1 MSAIKNISLFIPHV
15 YGNYTIEM
23 VCDVFN
29 DMNIGLVKNVDFVP
43 KMGSDGKS
51 YNAAYIH
58 FYSWHDNSVA
68 RNLQDRVLNP
78 NKEARVMYD
87 DPWYWI
93 VLENK
98 GKKRVPGQ
106 RKPTIDLDA
115 FTIPEKHVAQYVDKE
130 ISQEEVDQAFEDMEN
145 EMEIDQA
152 FEDMENE
159 METVRMMSEIESEI
173 DMEDRHLISI
183 DSRYVEMLEQ
193 EVQKYIDHFTDNY
206 NYH

>member
-23 VCDVFN
+23 VRDVFD

-43 KMGSDGKS
+43 KMGRDGKS

-58 FYSWHDNSVA
+58 FYEWHDNSVA
-68 RNLQDRVLNP
+68 RNLQEQVLNP
-78 NKEARVMYD
+78 NKEACVMYD

-106 RKPTIDLDA
+106 RKPTIVLDA
-115 FTIPEKHVAQYVDKE
+115 FTTPEKPVAQYVDEE
-130 ISQEEVDQAFEDMEN
+130 ISQE
-145 EMEIDQA
+145 EIDQA

-173 DMEDRHLISI
+173 DMEDRYLISI
-183 DSRYVEMLEQ
+183 DSRYVQMLEQ
-193 EVQKYIDHFTDNY
+193 EACVMYHEYFTDNY
-206 NYH
+206 YYH